1 VRVVLIPIDGS
12 PHAEVAVRCI
22 VEQARHERFG
32 AIHLLNVRPP
42 LGAYATRFVS
52 RRNLRDFQ
60 RERGDLALAGAR
72 RLLEDAGLA
81 YHAHVR
87 EGEPGRVIARAADE
101 LHAHEIVVGT
111 RGGWLGHP
119 LQWWLAASVRRHA
132 AVPVVMVMAPKPALA
147 AAPALDRVG
156 PVAPRS

>member
-1 VRVVLIPIDGS
+1 MRVVLIPIDGS
-12 PHAEVAVRCI
+12 RHAEVAVRCI

-60 RERGDLALAGAR
+60 RERGTQALAGAR
-72 RLLEDAGLA
+72 RLLEDADLP
-81 YHAHVR
+81 YYAHLR
-87 EGEPGRVIARAADE
+87 EGEPGRTVARAADE
-101 LHAHEIVVGT
+101 LRAHEIVVGT
-111 RGGWLGHP
+111 LGGWIGHP
-119 LQWWLAASVRRHA
+119 LQWWLAATIRRHA

-147 AAPALDRVG
+147 GAPALDRLD
-156 PVAPRS
+156 PLTPR

>member
-1 VRVVLIPIDGS
+1 MRVVLIPIDGS

-42 LGAYATRFVS
+42 LGAYATRFVN
-52 RRNLRDFQ
+52 RRTLRDFQ
-60 RERGDLALAGAR
+60 RERGTLALAGAR

-81 YHAHVR
+81 YRAHIR
-87 EGEPGRVIARAADE
+87 DGEPCRTIAQAANE

-111 RGGWLGHP
+111 LGGWLGHP
-119 LQWWLAASVRRHA
+119 LQWWLAARIRRHA
-132 AVPVVMVMAPKPALA
+132 AVPVVMVMAPKPAVA
-147 AAPALDRVG
+147 AAPALGRIGSV
-156 PVAPRS
+156 PHA